1 MILLSTWP
9 RRIYRLTLL
18 PPLLLPFP
26 ASGPREASVRT
37 TNKFLQQK
45 DTGSLSY
52 DCSPLMN
59 FVWLTVSSARD
70 SKPLGCMRQRTHRR
84 VQKEIDIAFFRYLK
98 CPPSARISPL
108 APFLSPS

>member
-37 TNKFLQQK
+37 TNKFLLQK
-45 DTGSLSY
+45 DTGSFSY

-70 SKPLGCMRQRTHRR
+70 SKPLGCMSQRRHRR
-84 VQKEIDIAFFRYLK
+84 RSEEHTSELQSRFDLVCRLLLEKK
-98 CPPSARISPL
+98 KTKSS
-108 APFLSPS
+108 